1 MLVSSR
7 NASRHPPPLV
17 AMAPHEG
24 FVYVPGFLT
33 PSEHDELLARLRAL
47 HFDHDVFRGQR
58 LKRGWAQFGYQ
69 YLSTGR
75 RLVEAPPLPPF
86 LTRLV
91 ETGSTL
97 CPDHVEPFNQCIVT
111 HYPMG
116 AGIGWHTDAPRFG
129 EGIMGI
135 SLGAPGRMQFRD
147 GRSGR
152 ACCEIV
158 LAPGSLYA
166 MHGPARWDYQ
176 HRVVS
181 VTRDRWSLTFRQVSP
196 TSAPASANV

>member
-1 MLVSSR
+1 MSSQTKPQNPQNLIAR
-7 NASRHPPPLV
+7 V
-17 AMAPHEG
+17 PHEG
-24 FVYVPGFLT
+24 FIYVPGFLT
-33 PSEHDELLARLRAL
+33 PPEHAVLLERLRAL
-47 HFDHDVFRGQR
+47 RYDHDVFRGQR
-58 LKRGWAQFGYQ
+58 LKRGWAQFGFQYQ
-69 YLSTGR
+69 STGR

-97 CPDHVEPFNQCIVT
+97 CSDHVEPFNQCIVT
-111 HYPMG
+111 HYRTG

-129 EGIMGI
+129 EVIMGI
-135 SLGAPGRMQFRD
+135 SLGAPGRMQFRV

-166 MHGPARWDYQ
+166 IHGPVRWQYQ
-176 HRVVS
+176 HRVVP
-181 VTRDRWSLTFRQVSP
+181 VTQDRWSLTFRHVSL
-196 TSAPASANV
+196 TSAPASGYV

>member
-33 PSEHDELLARLRAL
+33 PSEHDELLDRLRAL

-58 LKRGWAQFGYQ
+58 LKRGWAQFGFQ

-75 RLVEAPPLPPF
+75 RPVEAPPLPPF

-97 CPDHVEPFNQCIVT
+97 CPDHVETVNT
-111 HYPMG
+111 
-116 AGIGWHTDAPRFG
+116 
-129 EGIMGI
+129 
-135 SLGAPGRMQFRD
+135 
-147 GRSGR
+147 SGR
-152 ACCEIV
+152 
-158 LAPGSLYA
+158 LPLPGTVMSNPRR
-166 MHGPARWDYQ
+166 H
-176 HRVVS
+176 
-181 VTRDRWSLTFRQVSP
+181 
-196 TSAPASANV
+196 